1 MDNNIEEIAEVTH
14 APKQDQNKVKPK
26 LQTVAE
32 SLRMYHTEYPGY
44 AIVIPSGRHYKE
56 ILAILDVFKQEIEN
70 QFTGNPG
77 VN

>member
-32 SLRMYHTEYPGY
+32 SLRMYHTDYPGY

-56 ILAILDVFKQEIEN
+56 ILAVLDMFKQEIGN
-70 QFTGNPG
+70 QFNGNPG

>member
-32 SLRMYHTEYPGY
+32 SLRMYHTDYPGY

-56 ILAILDVFKQEIEN
+56 ILAVLDVFKQEIGN
-70 QFTGNPG
+70 QFNGNP
-77 VN
+77 V

>member
-32 SLRMYHTEYPGY
+32 SLRMYHTDYPGY

-56 ILAILDVFKQEIEN
+56 ILAILDVFKQEIGN
-70 QFTGNPG
+70 QFNGNPG

>member
-32 SLRMYHTEYPGY
+32 SLRMYHTDYPGY

-56 ILAILDVFKQEIEN
+56 ILAILDAFKQEIEN
-70 QFTGNPG
+70 QFNGNPG

>member
-32 SLRMYHTEYPGY
+32 SLRMYHTDYPGY

-56 ILAILDVFKQEIEN
+56 ILAVLDMFKQEIGN
-70 QFTGNPG
+70 QFNGNP
-77 VN
+77 V

>member
-14 APKQDQNKVKPK
+14 PPKQDPNKVKPK

-32 SLRMYHTEYPGY
+32 SLRMYHTDYPGY

-56 ILAILDVFKQEIEN
+56 ILAILDVFKQEIGN
-70 QFTGNPG
+70 QFNGNPG